1 MILVLLNTFGNLLI
15 ASNKH
20 ISLQGVCQKA
30 DTSVTLNLEQI
41 KQLNA
46 KLIEREYYKDLNDL
60 KDSLIVQK
68 DNYIQEQ
75 NLVIGECRKEVV
87 NSTILNEKLS
97 KNIKTYKTVTVIGSG
112 CIIGLLI
119 GLILK

>member
-1 MILVLLNTFGNLLI
+1 MILVVLNTFGNLLM

-20 ISLQGVCQKA
+20 IPLQGVCQKT

-41 KQLNA
+41 KQINT
-46 KLIEREYYKDLNDL
+46 KLIEREYYKDLNIL
-60 KDSLIVQK
+60 KDSLIIQK
-68 DNYIQEQ
+68 DKYIIEQ
-75 NLVIGECRKEVV
+75 NIVIGECRKEVANTTV
-87 NSTILNEKLS
+87 LNEKLS
-97 KNIKTYKTVTVIGSG
+97 KNIKTYKTITIISSG

>member
-20 ISLQGVCQKA
+20 TILQGVCQKA
-30 DTSVTLNLEQI
+30 DTSIILNLEQI
-41 KQLNA
+41 KQINA

-60 KDSLIVQK
+60 KDSLIIQK

-75 NLVIGECRKEVV
+75 NLVIGEYRKEVV

>member
-1 MILVLLNTFGNLLI
+1 MILVVLNTFGNLLM
-15 ASNKH
+15 ASNRH
-20 ISLQGVCQKA
+20 TSLQGVCQKA

-41 KQLNA
+41 KQINA

-60 KDSLIVQK
+60 KDSLIIQK
-68 DNYIQEQ
+68 DKYIIEQ
-75 NLVIGECRKEVV
+75 NIIIGECRKEVV
-87 NSTILNEKLS
+87 NTTVLNEKLS
-97 KNIKTYKTVTVIGSG
+97 KNIKTYKTVTIIGSG

>member
-1 MILVLLNTFGNLLI
+1 MIPVLLNTFGNLLI

-20 ISLQGVCQKA
+20 TSLQGVCQKP

-41 KQLNA
+41 KQINT
-46 KLIEREYYKDLNDL
+46 KLIEREYYKDLSEL
-60 KDSLIVQK
+60 RDSLIVQK
-68 DNYIQEQ
+68 DKYIQEQ

-87 NSTILNEKLS
+87 NTAILNEKLS

>member
-1 MILVLLNTFGNLLI
+1 MILVVLNTFGNLLM

-20 ISLQGVCQKA
+20 IPLQGVCQKI

-41 KQLNA
+41 KQINT
-46 KLIEREYYKDLNDL
+46 KLIEREYYKDLNIL
-60 KDSLIVQK
+60 KDSLIIQK
-68 DNYIQEQ
+68 DKYIIEQ
-75 NLVIGECRKEVV
+75 NIVIGECRKEVANTTV
-87 NSTILNEKLS
+87 LNEKLS
-97 KNIKTYKTVTVIGSG
+97 KNIKTYKTITIISSG

>member
-1 MILVLLNTFGNLLI
+1 MILVLLNTFGNWLI

-20 ISLQGVCQKA
+20 TPLQGVCQKA

-41 KQLNA
+41 KQINA
-46 KLIEREYYKDLNDL
+46 KLIEREYYKDLNEL

-68 DNYIQEQ
+68 DKYIQEQ
-75 NLVIGECRKEVV
+75 NIVIGECRKKVV

>member
-1 MILVLLNTFGNLLI
+1 MILVLLNTFGNWLI
-15 ASNKH
+15 ASNKYTP
-20 ISLQGVCQKA
+20 LQGVCQKA

-41 KQLNA
+41 KQINA
-46 KLIEREYYKDLNDL
+46 KLIEREYYKDLNEL

-68 DNYIQEQ
+68 DKYIQEQ
-75 NLVIGECRKEVV
+75 NIVIGECRKEVV

>member
-15 ASNKH
+15 ANNKH
-20 ISLQGVCQKA
+20 TSLQGVCQKT

-46 KLIEREYYKDLNDL
+46 KLIEREYYKDLNNL

-75 NLVIGECRKEVV
+75 NLVIRECRKEVV

-97 KNIKTYKTVTVIGSG
+97 KNIKTYKTITVIGSG

>member
-1 MILVLLNTFGNLLI
+1 LI